1 MYIHIFVLEIKS
13 LIMELEKE
21 IQQAKFKSHKHKAV
35 LNVFFTSGWLS
46 CQQQR
51 FFKEHGLSPQQ
62 YNVMRILRGQ
72 KATPITINGIQER
85 MLDKSSNASR
95 LIDKLTEKK
104 LADRVVSTVD
114 RRQVD
119 IIITEKG
126 LALLKKIDS
135 EIENMENSYS
145 NITEKEAQELNRI
158 LDKLRG

>member
-1 MYIHIFVLEIKS
+1 MEI
-13 LIMELEKE
+13 EKE
-21 IQQAKFKSHKHKAV
+21 IQQSKFKSHKHKAV
-35 LNVFFTSGWLS
+35 LNIFFTSGWLS
-46 CQQQR
+46 CHQQR

-72 KATPITINGIQER
+72 KGNPITINGIQER

-95 LIDKLTEKK
+95 LIDKLTEKEF
-104 LADRVVSTVD
+104 ADRVVSKID

-126 LALLKKIDS
+126 LALLKKIDI
-135 EIENMENSYS
+135 EIDSLENSYS
-145 NITEKEAQELNRI
+145 NITEKEAEELNRI

>member
-1 MYIHIFVLEIKS
+1 
-13 LIMELEKE
+13 MELGKE
-21 IQQAKFKSHKHKAV
+21 IQQTKFKNHKHKAV
-35 LNVFFTSGWLS
+35 LNIFFTAGWLG

-72 KATPITINGIQER
+72 KGNPVTISGIQER

-95 LIDKLTEKK
+95 LIDKLVEKK
-104 LADRVVSTVD
+104 LVDRVVCKSD

-119 IIITEKG
+119 IMITAKG
-126 LALLKKIDS
+126 LALLKKIDVELAELES
-135 EIENMENSYS
+135 SYT
-145 NITEKEAQELNRI
+145 NITEKEAEELSRI

>member
-1 MYIHIFVLEIKS
+1 MEI
-13 LIMELEKE
+13 EKE

-35 LNVFFTSGWLS
+35 LNIFFTSGWLS
-46 CQQQR
+46 CHQQR

-72 KATPITINGIQER
+72 KGNPITINGIQER

-104 LADRVVSTVD
+104 FADRVVSKID

-126 LALLKKIDS
+126 LALLKKIDI
-135 EIENMENSYS
+135 EIDSLENSYS
-145 NITEKEAQELNRI
+145 NITEKEAEELNRI

>member
-1 MYIHIFVLEIKS
+1 MEI
-13 LIMELEKE
+13 EKE

-35 LNVFFTSGWLS
+35 LNIFFTSGWLS
-46 CQQQR
+46 CHQQR

-72 KATPITINGIQER
+72 KGNPITINGIQER

-95 LIDKLTEKK
+95 LIDKLTEKEFV
-104 LADRVVSTVD
+104 DRVVSKID

-126 LALLKKIDS
+126 LALLKKIDV
-135 EIENMENSYS
+135 EIDSLENSYS
-145 NITEKEAQELNRI
+145 NITEKEAEELNRI